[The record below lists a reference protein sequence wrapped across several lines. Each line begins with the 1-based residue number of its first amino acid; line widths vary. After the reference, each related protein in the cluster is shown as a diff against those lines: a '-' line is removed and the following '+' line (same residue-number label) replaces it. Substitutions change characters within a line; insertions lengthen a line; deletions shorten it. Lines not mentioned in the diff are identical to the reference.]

1 MSIQVVC
8 EEPRMKFGKLCFGV
22 TIDGQT
28 FWSEKK
34 QDLEK
39 AIQQLGKGK

>member
-1 MSIQVVC
+1 MSIQVVW
-8 EEPRMKFGKLCFGV
+8 EEPRMKLGKLCFGV